1 MAKLFANV
9 PVLDGGGRGA
19 TTTFTQRAIGDVLVT
34 FENETF
40 LIANEVGAGQFDVVY
55 PSISIEA
62 APPVAIVDK
71 VVDKRGTRKVAEAY
85 LAFLFSPEGQGIIAK
100 HYFRP
105 RNEAAFKASTTKY
118 PDIKTFQ
125 VEKLLGDW
133 PKVQKEHFA
142 DGGTY
147 DQIMAKR

>member
-1 MAKLFANV
+1 M
-9 PVLDGGGRGA
+9 LDGGGRGA

-40 LIANEVGAGQFDVVY
+40 LISKEVGADQFDVIY
-55 PSISIEA
+55 PSLSVEA
-62 APPVAIVDK
+62 APPVAVVDK
-71 VVDKRGTRKVAEAY
+71 VVDRRGTRKVAEAY
-85 LAFLFSPEGQGIIAK
+85 LNFLFAPQGQAIIAK

-105 RNEAAFKASTTKY
+105 RDEAAFMASATKY
-118 PDIKTFQ
+118 PQIKTFQ

-133 PKVQKEHFA
+133 ANVQKEHFA